1 MSGSFLNELL
11 TSVTQRYAGRFR
23 SRAGRAGHGADA
35 LLEQCDALLASDGEV
50 SGLGRA
56 RTALTTYDALE
67 DTEKLD
73 FFGGLA
79 TRYAPEPDTVAAAY
93 ARYTDNPDSSSAQAL
108 SVAAR
113 SARPELLRRLNT
125 PPGHTFGLVRMRA
138 DLQRYLRDAPE
149 LQSVDTDFMELFRSW
164 FNRGFLVL
172 RRIDWTTPA
181 NVLEKII
188 AYEAVHAIHTWD
200 DLRQRV
206 GPDNRRCF
214 GFFHPATGDEPLIF
228 VQVALTRGIPDRVQ
242 PLLSGQAADAAED
255 TSATE
260 ADTAT
265 FFSISNCQSGLRG
278 ISFGNFLIK
287 QVVEELRKELP
298 GLTHFVTLSP
308 MPGFA
313 DWVRGVAPTALEGFD
328 AREQEAITTL
338 VHGDPA
344 GSLDTD
350 AAVLRKP
357 LMQLAT
363 RYLVLEKNRDGLPLN
378 PVSRF
383 HLGNG
388 AEVHRVNWLGDASAN
403 GLQQSFGMM
412 VNYLYR
418 LDDIEGNHEAYATE
432 GRVACSKDVQR
443 LTRRQAKN
451 MPAPA

>member
-1 MSGSFLNELL
+1 MNGSFLNDLL

-23 SRAGRAGHGADA
+23 SRADRAGHGADA
-35 LLEQCDALLASDGEV
+35 LLEQCDDLLASDGEV

-56 RTALTTYDALE
+56 RTALATYETLG
-67 DTEKLD
+67 DTERLA
-73 FFGGLA
+73 FFRGLA
-79 TRYAPEPDTVAAAY
+79 ARYAPAPEHVAAAY
-93 ARYTDNPDSSSAQAL
+93 ARYTDNPDSSNAQAL
-108 SVAAR
+108 SIAAR
-113 SARPELLRRLNT
+113 SARSELLRRLNT

-138 DLQRYLRDAPE
+138 DLQRYLREAPE

-164 FNRGFLVL
+164 FNRGFLVM

-181 NVLEKII
+181 HVLEKII

-242 PLLSGQAADAAED
+242 PLLGGPTAEDAADTPAAD
-255 TSATE
+255 

-313 DWVRGVAPTALEGFD
+313 DWVRALPPAALEGFD
-328 AREQEAITTL
+328 AAEQEAITAL
-338 VHGDPA
+338 VRGDPA
-344 GSLDTD
+344 ATLGGS
-350 AAVLRKP
+350 ASVLRKP

-418 LDDIEGNHEAYATE
+418 LDDIERNHEAYATE

-443 LTRRQAKN
+443 LTRQAKA
-451 MPAPA
+451 MPVPA